1 MDILNTILQAVLV
14 GLPHALFAAGLSLF
28 FGVIRLVNIAHC
40 DLIVLAAYVAIVV
53 VKATALHP
61 LLSLIIAVPLMA
73 AFGCLTLVYL
83 LLRSRIG
90 LALSAIRDS
99 EVASLR
105 LGIPITRVKFALYIT
120 VSAMTAMIGAL
131 ISLQKLRIS
140 PDAAFSVNDGTAF
153 VLFIGGIGTIEGPIV
168 GTVVYFPLRSFM
180 ADYGSIYLLF
190 LSALAIVVLLAV
202 PKGLWGYVAAQAIAA
217 AEAGAAIL
225 HLHARRPHDG
235 GVSINP
241 DHFAAFLPRI
251 KQASDAVVNISTGG
265 SLKNTMK
272 DRIAPALRFC
282 MDARL
287 FKAPIFIQ
295 FIFGILGGIG
305 PEVDNLIF
313 MKRTAD
319 RRFGDDYR
327 WSVLGAGGAQMGL
340 ATTASQI
347 GGNVRVGLEDSLHV
361 ASGRLATSNAEQVR
375 KIRRIIEDLGCEV
388 AAPDEAHEILGLKG
402 GDQVAF

>member
-14 GLPHALFAAGLSLF
+14 GGLYALFAAGPSLF

-40 DLIVLAAYVAIVV
+40 DLIVLAAYVAMVV

-83 LLRSRIG
+83 LLRSRMG

-105 LGIPITRVKFALYIT
+105 PGIPITRVKFALYIT
-120 VSAMTAMIGAL
+120 VSAMIGAL

-168 GTVVYFPLRSFM
+168 GTIIYFPLRRFM
-180 ADYGSIYLLF
+180 ADYGSNYLLF
-190 LSALAIVVLLAV
+190 LSALAIVVMLAA

-225 HLHARRPHDG
+225 HLHARSPHDG

-251 KQASDAVVNISTGG
+251 KQPSDAVVNISTGG
-265 SLKNTMK
+265 SLKNTIEV
-272 DRIAPALRFC
+272 RIAPALRFC
-282 MDARL
+282 MDASL

-295 FIFGILGGIG
+295 FIFGLLGGIG

-319 RRFGDDYR
+319 RLFGDDYH
-327 WSVLGAGGAQMGL
+327 WSVLGAGGAQMGI
-340 ATTASQI
+340 ATTASQM
-347 GGNVRVGLEDSLHV
+347 GGNVRVGLKDSHFITW
-361 ASGRLATSNAEQVR
+361 ALAQSNAEQVR
-375 KIRRIIEDLGCEV
+375 KIRRIIEDLSCEV
-388 AAPDEAHEILGLKG
+388 ATPDEAREILGLKG